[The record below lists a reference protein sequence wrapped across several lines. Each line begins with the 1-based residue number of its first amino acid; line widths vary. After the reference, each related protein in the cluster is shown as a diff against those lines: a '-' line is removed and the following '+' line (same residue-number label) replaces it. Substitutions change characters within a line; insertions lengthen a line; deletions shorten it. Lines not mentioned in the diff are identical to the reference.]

1 MIALMASFTGLSMT
15 RKLSRQSVG
24 QRQLRIAL
32 SLVALGGGIWSMH
45 FLAILAMRFN
55 VPVYFDI
62 RATEASALFA
72 ILLAGLALLI
82 KHFGVRT
89 QRKAIVSGAIF
100 GMGIVAMHYVDSRRL
115 RGVCRCIPPLALGWQ
130 GCWPSAWGLRR

>member
-1 MIALMASFTGLSMT
+1 
-15 RKLSRQSVG
+15 
-24 QRQLRIAL
+24 
-32 SLVALGGGIWSMH
+32 MH

-130 GCWPSAWGLRR
+130 GVLAIVMGIAAITIAYGARTEHVSGDTGVWRGGDGGAFYRDLADDG

>member
-24 QRQLRIAL
+24 QWQLRIAL
-32 SLVALGGGIWSMH
+32 SSVALGGGIWSMH

-72 ILLAGLALLI
+72 ILLTGLALLI

-100 GMGIVAMHYVDSRRL
+100 GMGIVAMHYV
-115 RGVCRCIPPLALGWQ
+115 G
-130 GCWPSAWGLRR
+130 